1 MKKFAILF
9 IFSVFTVSAFAQKFG
24 VRAGLNFANVSIK
37 NEGLS
42 ISPSGKTGINAGIF
56 VNFKVGPLVSIQPE
70 LAYAGYGYTVSTS
83 GVSGEAT
90 SSYLSVP
97 LLVKVKIPLT
107 GLAFYAGPQY
117 GILLKADGTSAG
129 VTQSIKDQYKSGDF
143 SAVAGV
149 EYALPIGLFATV
161 RYQAGL
167 SNISSDATVDVK
179 NNAISL
185 LVGFKF

>member
-1 MKKFAILF
+1 MKKIAILF

-24 VRAGLNFANVSIK
+24 VRAGLNFANVSVS
-37 NEGLS
+37 GLS
-42 ISPSGKTGINAGIF
+42 VSGKTGINAGIF
-56 VNFKVGPLVSIQPE
+56 LNFKVASVVSIQPE
-70 LAYAGYGYTVSTS
+70 LAYAGYGYTYSTT

-90 SSYLSVP
+90 TKYLSLPV
-97 LLVKVKIPLT
+97 LLRVKIPLT

-117 GILLKADGTSAG
+117 SILLKADNTVAG
-129 VTQSIKDQYKSGDF
+129 VTSDAKDSYKSGDF
-143 SAVAGV
+143 SAVGGI
-149 EYALPIGLFATV
+149 EFSLPVGLFATV

-167 SNISSDATVDVK
+167 SNISSSSATVDVK